1 MKRLIYLFYF
11 LSVSDAFGDTR
22 VLDFLYE
29 IRSDNSAATEQ
40 FEEINKNARNLELN
54 KALSELESI
63 TNKPSEVSTL
73 SGLNRLKAL
82 CNVAIMKV
90 ASGDY
95 TDGLVGLDNSIAA
108 LSDLVKPF
116 DPVMVRAL
124 VVRGIAALSVE
135 DYNESRKALRRAQ
148 HILHRE
154 EGVFTLNQL
163 PLVDYLALTNLRAG
177 EPFSADREQLFSVTI
192 VKKEFG
198 DRSESIIP
206 RLIRVGNYFAQRA
219 MGIPIS
225 TDTDSLNQRAW
236 MLKTSRQMHLD
247 TIEIFEELYGTDSP
261 KLIAPLRRLAKAK
274 LIASMGRKS
283 AESDLRRAL
292 ELSSKNEEVDKAE
305 VYAVNV
311 DLGDFYAVTKNEKSA
326 AQYLLSWKL
335 MQEEDAGKQLAKSY
349 FDSPVRLHPPKIS
362 HFSLDRLPDSAEPGS
377 ELFVDLEFGINEAG
391 RVFNAKI
398 TDKNI
403 PNDQARA
410 VRQREKNTIYRP
422 RIEEGV
428 FVPVDANQL
437 RQLFKVKQLNKQE
450 EKVVPDPS
458 PESEE
463 KKTANS

>member
-116 DPVMVRAL
+116 DPAMVRAL

-349 FDSPVRLHPPKIS
+349 FGSPVRLHPPKIS

-437 RQLFKVKQLNKQE
+437 RQLFKVRNQMR
-450 EKVVPDPS
+450 PT
-458 PESEE
+458 
-463 KKTANS
+463 KKSFLVLQ

>member
-1 MKRLIYLFYF
+1 
-11 LSVSDAFGDTR
+11 
-22 VLDFLYE
+22 
-29 IRSDNSAATEQ
+29 
-40 FEEINKNARNLELN
+40 
-54 KALSELESI
+54 
-63 TNKPSEVSTL
+63 
-73 SGLNRLKAL
+73 
-82 CNVAIMKV
+82 
-90 ASGDY
+90 
-95 TDGLVGLDNSIAA
+95 
-108 LSDLVKPF
+108 
-116 DPVMVRAL
+116 
-124 VVRGIAALSVE
+124 
-135 DYNESRKALRRAQ
+135 
-148 HILHRE
+148 
-154 EGVFTLNQL
+154 
-163 PLVDYLALTNLRAG
+163 
-177 EPFSADREQLFSVTI
+177 
-192 VKKEFG
+192 
-198 DRSESIIP
+198 
-206 RLIRVGNYFAQRA
+206 
-219 MGIPIS
+219 
-225 TDTDSLNQRAW
+225 

-247 TIEIFEELYGTDSP
+247 TIEIFEERYGTDSP

-349 FDSPVRLHPPKIS
+349 FGSPVRLHPPKIS

-391 RVFNAKI
+391 RVVNAKI

-458 PESEE
+458 LESEE

>member
-1 MKRLIYLFYF
+1 MKRLIYLFYI

-29 IRSDNSAATEQ
+29 IRSDNSAATER

-349 FDSPVRLHPPKIS
+349 FGSPVRLHPPKIS

-450 EKVVPDPS
+450 EKIVPDPS

>member
-124 VVRGIAALSVE
+124 VVRGIAALSAE
-135 DYNESRKALRRAQ
+135 DYNESREALRRAQ

-274 LIASMGRKS
+274 LMASMGRKS

-349 FDSPVRLHPPKIS
+349 FGSPVRLHPPKIS

-377 ELFVDLEFGINEAG
+377 ELFVDLEFGINEVG

>member
-40 FEEINKNARNLELN
+40 FEEINTNARNLELN
-54 KALSELESI
+54 KAFSELESI

-73 SGLNRLKAL
+73 SGLNRLKAS

-116 DPVMVRAL
+116 DPAMVRAL

-349 FDSPVRLHPPKIS
+349 FGSPVRLHPPKIS

-463 KKTANS
+463 KKAANS

>member
-29 IRSDNSAATEQ
+29 IRSDNSAATER
-40 FEEINKNARNLELN
+40 FEEINKKARNLELN

-95 TDGLVGLDNSIAA
+95 TDRLVELDNSIAA

-135 DYNESRKALRRAQ
+135 DYNESREALRRAQ

-206 RLIRVGNYFAQRA
+206 RLIRVGNFAQRA

-349 FDSPVRLHPPKIS
+349 FGSPVRLHPPKIS

-410 VRQREKNTIYRP
+410 VRKREKTIYRP

>member
-1 MKRLIYLFYF
+1 MKRLIYLFCF
-11 LSVSDAFGDTR
+11 LSVSDAFGDKR

-40 FEEINKNARNLELN
+40 FEEINNNAKNLELN

-135 DYNESRKALRRAQ
+135 DYNESREALRRAQ

-225 TDTDSLNQRAW
+225 TDTDSLNQRAS

-349 FDSPVRLHPPKIS
+349 FGSPVRLHPPKIS

>member
-1 MKRLIYLFYF
+1 MKRLIYLFCF
-11 LSVSDAFGDTR
+11 LSVSDAFGDKR

-40 FEEINKNARNLELN
+40 FEEINNNAKNLELN

-349 FDSPVRLHPPKIS
+349 FGSPVRLHPPKIS

-450 EKVVPDPS
+450 EKVVPDPP

>member
-1 MKRLIYLFYF
+1 MKRLIYLFCF
-11 LSVSDAFGDTR
+11 LSVSDAFGDKR

-40 FEEINKNARNLELN
+40 FEEINKNARNLEVN

-135 DYNESRKALRRAQ
+135 DYNESREALRRAQ

-349 FDSPVRLHPPKIS
+349 FGSPVRLHPPKIS

>member
-90 ASGDY
+90 ASGDH

-247 TIEIFEELYGTDSP
+247 TIEIFEERYGTDSP

-349 FDSPVRLHPPKIS
+349 FGSPVRLHPPKIS

>member
-40 FEEINKNARNLELN
+40 FEEINTNARNLELN
-54 KALSELESI
+54 KAFSELESI

-73 SGLNRLKAL
+73 SGLNRLKAS

-116 DPVMVRAL
+116 DPAMVRAL

-349 FDSPVRLHPPKIS
+349 FGSPVRLHPPKIS

>member
-54 KALSELESI
+54 KALSEIESI
-63 TNKPSEVSTL
+63 THQPSEVSTL

-116 DPVMVRAL
+116 DPAMVSAL

-247 TIEIFEELYGTDSP
+247 TIEIFEDLYGTDSP

-283 AESDLRRAL
+283 AESDLKRAL

-349 FDSPVRLHPPKIS
+349 FGSPVRLHPPKIS

-377 ELFVDLEFGINEAG
+377 ELFVDLEFGINEVG

>member
-29 IRSDNSAATEQ
+29 IRSDNSAATER

-335 MQEEDAGKQLAKSY
+335 MQEEDAGKQIAKSY
-349 FDSPVRLHPPKIS
+349 FGSPVRLHPPKIS

-450 EKVVPDPS
+450 EKIVPDPS